1 MCFAKSTPSIPKE
14 DPVIQHEANASITKN
29 SANNRLSSGFKQNIK
44 TSAFGL
50 EDVPNQNKKTLLGE

>member
-14 DPVIQHEANASITKN
+14 DPVIQHEANASISKN

-50 EDVPNQNKKTLLGE
+50 EDVPNQTKKTLLGE

>member
-44 TSAFGL
+44 TSALGL
-50 EDVPNQNKKTLLGE
+50 EDVPNQTKKTLLGE